1 LENQALDIQLWESFK
16 NGDRDSFR
24 ELFRKYYS
32 PQYLYG
38 HKITTDKELLE
49 DCIQDLFTELWL
61 SPSKTPIQS
70 VRAYLLKAL
79 QYKLIKGLQKRS
91 KLELSADDLE
101 TRAFQISHDN
111 LLILKEDQKENGDKI
126 KAALT
131 QLSKR
136 QQEIVYLRYFQ
147 NLSYDEIGDL
157 MNINYQVAR
166 NLLYQSLKALRKTLS
181 IVLIMLSLLHS

>member
-1 LENQALDIQLWESFK
+1 M
-16 NGDRDSFR
+16 
-24 ELFRKYYS
+24 
-32 PQYLYG
+32 YG

>member
-32 PQYLYG
+32 PLYLYG

-70 VRAYLLKAL
+70 VRAYLLKA
-79 QYKLIKGLQKRS
+79 LQKRS